1 MRPARMPKSQL
12 DGSKA
17 LIVPVLPAL
26 VGLQLSEK
34 NRGCVRS
41 GREMKVCLSRNGDE
55 AAGRESLL
63 RGTWDLG
70 YD

>member
-1 MRPARMPKSQL
+1 MCKEWERDES
-12 DGSKA
+12 
-17 LIVPVLPAL
+17 
-26 VGLQLSEK
+26 LSIKEY
-34 NRGCVRS
+34 
-41 GREMKVCLSRNGDE
+41 GDE